1 MVFSLLKIILYICP
15 MKNTINI
22 KNKKGSF
29 EFEFLDNYVAGIM
42 LSGTE
47 IKSIRKGTVNFVDS
61 YCEFIK
67 NELWLKG
74 LYIAQYDFGY
84 HDEKRFRKLLLTKK
98 ELKKLSGKVKESGL
112 TIVPVRLFINEKGL
126 AKIEIA
132 LSKGRKTYD
141 KREYLKKKDVKKEI
155 KALQ

>member
-1 MVFSLLKIILYICP
+1 
-15 MKNTINI
+15 MKATINI

-29 EFEFLDNYVAGIM
+29 NYEFLDRYVAGII
-42 LSGTE
+42 LAGTE
-47 IKSIRKGTVNFVDS
+47 IKSIRKGTVSFVDS
-61 YCEFIK
+61 YCEFIN

-74 LYIAQYDFGY
+74 LHIAQYDFGF

-126 AKIEIA
+126 AKIEVA
-132 LSKGRKTYD
+132 LSRGKKTYD
-141 KREYLKKKDVKKEI
+141 KREDLKKKDAKKEI
-155 KALQ
+155 KGLQ